1 MKGRAVIMASARSG
15 GSDGWQT
22 PDRVLEVVRAIGPIS
37 LDPCTTR
44 GNPTRANHYYYKNG
58 LNRYWYDSAIGGVTF
73 INPPYSDVANWI
85 GKAIAE
91 YSDSKRAL
99 EIVTLTAARTDRNW
113 FQALLRLAGV
123 VCFIHGR
130 LRFKDARFDAPF
142 PSALFYLGPHPERA
156 AAAFTLFGCVI
167 PLNHYK
173 RVVKNRKAKL

>member
-1 MKGRAVIMASARSG
+1 MKGRAVVMASARSG

-58 LNRYWYDSAIGGVTF
+58 LTRYWYDSAIGGVTF
-73 INPPYSDVANWI
+73 INPPYSDVANWS

-91 YSDSKRAL
+91 YGASKGAL
-99 EIVTLTAARTDRNW
+99 EIVMLTAARTDRPW
-113 FQALLRLAGV
+113 FQSLLRLADV

-130 LRFKDARFDAPF
+130 LRFKGARYDAPF

-156 AAAFTLFGCVI
+156 AAAFAFLGSVI
-167 PLNHYK
+167 RLDY
-173 RVVKNRKAKL
+173 RTERIIKNR